1 MNVYLDLPQG
11 QGGLIGL
18 GRLIGKTSAL
28 LAWKIDYSERAFSK
42 GAILTKRVCSKVLL
56 IKQLNPQT
64 F

>member
-1 MNVYLDLPQG
+1 MNVYLKLPQE

-28 LAWKIDYSERAFSK
+28 LAWKIDCSERALSK
-42 GAILTKRVCSKVLL
+42 DFILTKRVCSKVLL
-56 IKQLNPQT
+56 IRRLNPQT